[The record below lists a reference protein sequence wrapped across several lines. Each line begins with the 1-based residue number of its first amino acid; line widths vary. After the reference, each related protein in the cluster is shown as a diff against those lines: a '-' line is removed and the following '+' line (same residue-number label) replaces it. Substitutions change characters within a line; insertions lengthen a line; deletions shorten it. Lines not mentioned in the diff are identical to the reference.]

1 MIVIVGAMTTCT
13 PPSRPPSTLR
23 FSHRL
28 DAEWRHLRT
37 ARRSVDRARSWGD
50 GHPDHPL
57 STIVATSTDLDDI
70 VRATQRGARPA
81 GVDDVILLRLV
92 DLARADEL
100 AGRIVVQRLLPGL
113 ISRSLRYRG
122 FRDSID
128 PVELAVPAVWLA
140 IRAYDT
146 DRRRHHVA
154 ASLLSDAVFQ
164 AFRRPIRRRS
174 STELA
179 LPDRVFVGLASDD
192 GPTNAVEELA
202 AVVRDARFAGLPP
215 HDIELLR
222 HLARSDSPGTVAR
235 ERNVTPRTVRNHR
248 DRAVAR
254 IRAAGLVAA

>member
-1 MIVIVGAMTTCT
+1 MTTCT
-13 PPSRPPSTLR
+13 PPPRSLPALR

-37 ARRSVDRARSWGD
+37 ARRALVRARSWGHD
-50 GHPDHPL
+50 HPDHPL
-57 STIVATSTDLDDI
+57 SSIVAASTDLDDI
-70 VRATQRGARPA
+70 VRATQRGAMPD
-81 GVDDVILLRLV
+81 GVGDVILLRLV
-92 DLARADEL
+92 DLAHSDEL
-100 AGRIVVQRLLPGL
+100 AGRILVQRLLPGL

-122 FRDSID
+122 FHDTID
-128 PVELAVPAVWLA
+128 PVELAVPAAWLA
-140 IRAYDT
+140 IRSYDT

-179 LPDRVFVGLASDD
+179 QPDRVFVALAIDD
-192 GPTNAVEELA
+192 GSSSAFEELA
-202 AVVRDARFAGLPP
+202 AVVRDARCAGLPA
-215 HDIELLR
+215 HDIELLQ

-235 ERNVTPRTVRNHR
+235 DRNVTPRTIRNHR

>member
-1 MIVIVGAMTTCT
+1 MTTCT
-13 PPSRPPSTLR
+13 SPSRSLSTSR

-37 ARRSVDRARSWGD
+37 ARRTLDRTRSWGED
-50 GHPDHPL
+50 HPDHPL
-57 STIVATSTDLDDI
+57 STLVAMSTDLDDI
-70 VRATQRGARPA
+70 VHATQRGAMPA
-81 GVDDVILLRLV
+81 GVGDAILLRLV
-92 DLARADEL
+92 ELARTDEL
-100 AGRIVVQRLLPGL
+100 AGRVVVQRLLPGL

-122 FRDSID
+122 FHDTID
-128 PVELAVPAVWLA
+128 PVELAVPAAWLA
-140 IRAYDT
+140 IRSYDT

-174 STELA
+174 STEMPQ
-179 LPDRVFVGLASDD
+179 PDRVFVALASDD
-192 GPTNAVEELA
+192 GPTSAFEELA
-202 AVVRDARFAGLPP
+202 AVVRDARCAGLPP

-222 HLARSDSPGTVAR
+222 HLARSDSPGTVAK